1 MVKRYFIEIAY
12 NGTKFHGWQVQPGSI
27 SIQSSVEDVLTQLN
41 SQEKISVVGCGRTDA
56 GVHANSYFFHVDL
69 PFLCDDL
76 LISKMNKMLPNDIV
90 AIGFEEVSPEKHAR
104 FDAKWR
110 TYRYFIHTKKD
121 PFKSELSWFVS
132 RPLNIDLMNE
142 AASLLIGKQDF
153 ASFAKLHSDVKNT
166 ICEITHAQWEIK
178 NDTLVFEICA
188 NRFLRNMVRAIVGTL
203 LEVGQ
208 NKMSASEFKKVIA
221 QQDRQAAALS
231 VPAHGL
237 FLWKI
242 VY

>member
-1 MVKRYFIEIAY
+1 
-12 NGTKFHGWQVQPGSI
+12 
-27 SIQSSVEDVLTQLN
+27 
-41 SQEKISVVGCGRTDA
+41 
-56 GVHANSYFFHVDL
+56 
-69 PFLCDDL
+69 
-76 LISKMNKMLPNDIV
+76 
-90 AIGFEEVSPEKHAR
+90 
-104 FDAKWR
+104 
-110 TYRYFIHTKKD
+110 
-121 PFKSELSWFVS
+121 
-132 RPLNIDLMNE
+132 MNE

-208 NKMSASEFKKVIA
+208 NKMSANEFKKVIA

-242 VY
+242 EY